1 MVGVGAWIGGI
12 VGAVFTT
19 ALIDLLMAE
28 GETKKFVK
36 GIASLLVVAV
46 IIAPL
51 PMLIN
56 NDFRLTSQDTIQGGG
71 TQTDDINSY
80 LDRVYLHRYKSYELA
95 IQNKLKSQGIDEV
108 TARIDISYSGGE
120 VVITSV
126 RIDTVNMVLSGQAKN
141 IDINKAILDAVASV
155 LGQQAI
161 GKTSIL

>member
-1 MVGVGAWIGGI
+1 MAGIGAWIGGI
-12 VGAVFTT
+12 VGAVFAT

-51 PMLIN
+51 PALIN
-56 NDFRLTSQDTIQGGG
+56 KDFRLTSQDTVQGGG
-71 TQTDDINSY
+71 TQTDDTNSY
-80 LDRVYLHRYKSYELA
+80 LNKVYLHRYKSYELA

-108 TARIDISYSGGE
+108 TARIDIQYSGGE
-120 VVITSV
+120 IVITSV
-126 RIDTVNMVLSGQAKN
+126 RIDTANMVLTGQAKN

-161 GKTSIL
+161 SKTSIL